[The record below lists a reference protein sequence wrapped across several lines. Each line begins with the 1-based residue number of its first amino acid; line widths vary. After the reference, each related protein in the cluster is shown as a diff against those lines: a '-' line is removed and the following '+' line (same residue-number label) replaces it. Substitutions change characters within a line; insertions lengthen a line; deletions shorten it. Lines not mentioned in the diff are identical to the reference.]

1 MDHIQG
7 YLQDLHSTLDMI
19 PSNRIQK
26 MIGLL
31 KEARVNDRQV
41 FAMGNGGSAATASHF
56 VADLGKNTRA
66 EGLPHFRAFALTD
79 NVASITAYAN
89 DEGYEN
95 IFSQQLA
102 ASVQCNDVVIGI
114 SASGNSKNVLKA
126 ISLANEKGAT
136 TIGLTGFDG
145 GKLGSL
151 AQLHIHI
158 PSNRIEQVEDIHM
171 MIEHMVVSAI
181 KEETRM
187 EAMLKQGELSA
198 LFNQPQIRLENFQ
211 PLSFQTN
218 GYDANLQITDEAKE
232 FIQSSQAFI
241 DTLPNYDTL
250 QRVLQGLVDSV
261 RASSGSILLLG
272 SDGSVTDGF
281 LAYGGKVRSGAPH
294 QIIEI
299 LRQGLA
305 GWVIEHGEGVIV
317 PDTRSDPRW
326 VVSQWDIADN
336 GPRSAISVPLS
347 SQTHVFGVLTL
358 TRNNSE
364 AYTECDLS
372 FLTTIAAFLSIN
384 MINKKR

>member
-19 PSNRIQK
+19 PRNQIQK

-41 FAMGNGGSAATASHF
+41 FAMGNGGSASTASHF

-102 ASVQCNDVVIGI
+102 ASVQSNDVVIGI
-114 SASGNSKNVLKA
+114 SASGNSKNVLNA

-187 EAMLKQGELSA
+187 EAMLKQGEISA

-211 PLSFQTN
+211 TLSLQSN
-218 GYDANLQITDEAKE
+218 GYEANLQISDEAKE

-250 QRVLQGLVDSV
+250 QRVLQCLVNSV

-305 GWVIEHGEGVIV
+305 GWVIEHDEGVIV

-326 VVSQWDIADN
+326 VVSQWDNADN
-336 GPRSAISVPLS
+336 GSRSAISVPLS
-347 SQTHVFGVLTL
+347 SQTNVFGVLTL

>member
-1 MDHIQG
+1 
-7 YLQDLHSTLDMI
+7 
-19 PSNRIQK
+19 

-114 SASGNSKNVLKA
+114 SASGNSKNVLNA

-211 PLSFQTN
+211 PLSFQSN
-218 GYDANLQITDEAKE
+218 AYDANLQISDEAKE

-336 GPRSAISVPLS
+336 SPRSAISVPLS
-347 SQTHVFGVLTL
+347 SQTNVFGVLTL

-364 AYTECDLS
+364 VYTECDLS

>member
-7 YLQDLHSTLDMI
+7 YLQDLHTTLDMI
-19 PSNRIQK
+19 PRNLIQK

-56 VADLGKNTRA
+56 VADLGKNTRV

-102 ASVQCNDVVIGI
+102 ASIQCNDIVIGI
-114 SASGNSKNVLKA
+114 SASGNSKNVLNA
-126 ISLANEKGAT
+126 ISLANEKGAI

-145 GKLGSL
+145 GKLASL
-151 AQLHIHI
+151 AQLSIHI
-158 PSNRIEQVEDIHM
+158 PSHRIEQVEDIHM

-187 EAMLKQGELSA
+187 DALLKQGELSA
-198 LFNQPQIRLENFQ
+198 LFNQPQNLLENLQ
-211 PLSFQTN
+211 PLSIQPN
-218 GYDANLQITDEAKE
+218 GFADNLQLSDEAKE
-232 FIQSSQAFI
+232 FIQSSQMFI
-241 DTLPNYDTL
+241 DSLPNYDVL

-294 QIIEI
+294 QMIEI

-305 GWVIEHGEGVIV
+305 GWVIEHDEGVIV

-326 VVSQWDIADN
+326 LVNQWEIADN
-336 GPRSAISVPLS
+336 SPRSAISVPLS
-347 SQTHVFGVLTL
+347 CQTHVFGV
-358 TRNNSE
+358 
-364 AYTECDLS
+364 
-372 FLTTIAAFLSIN
+372 
-384 MINKKR
+384 

>member
-19 PSNRIQK
+19 PRNHIQK

-41 FAMGNGGSAATASHF
+41 FAMGNGGSASTASHF
-56 VADLGKNTRA
+56 VADLGKNTRT
-66 EGLPHFRAFALTD
+66 EGQPHFRAFALTD

-114 SASGNSKNVLKA
+114 SASGNSKNVLNA

-187 EAMLKQGELSA
+187 EAMLKQGEISA
-198 LFNQPQIRLENFQ
+198 LFNQPQIRLENYQ
-211 PLSFQTN
+211 PLSLQSN
-218 GYDANLQITDEAKE
+218 GFEANLQISYEARE

-250 QRVLQGLVDSV
+250 QRVLQSLVDSV

-305 GWVIEHGEGVIV
+305 GWVIEHDEGVIV
-317 PDTRSDPRW
+317 PDTRNDPRW
-326 VVSQWDIADN
+326 VVSQWDNADN

-347 SQTHVFGVLTL
+347 SQTNVFGVLTL